1 MVLWLIAAVLTL
13 SAVVYQ
19 RVTGPTHEKKI
30 RTEMEGNTLRVDLI
44 RSHVTTSDALV
55 ELEIPDTTIR
65 GTLVFRRY
73 PTGDPWRKHHMVR
86 MKTDPEILAGV
97 LPVQPAAGKLEYY
110 VVLEKNDVIRTLPE
124 ESPVIIRFKDPVP
137 DAVLVP
143 HVFLMFL
150 AMLFSTAALLFA
162 LFRLPAYR
170 SYTFVTFWFLLAGGM
185 ILGPIVQKFAFGSF
199 WTGFPLG
206 QDLTDSKTLIA
217 FAGYLVAFLGN
228 RKKERRTLT
237 IMAAILL
244 LLVYSIPHS
253 LFGSELDYEKGEII
267 QGMIHTNWL

>member
-1 MVLWLIAAVLTL
+1 MIAAVLTL

-30 RTEMEGNTLRVDLI
+30 RTEIGGKTLRVDLI
-44 RSHVTTSDALV
+44 RSHETTSDAV
-55 ELEIPDTTIR
+55 VQLEIPDTTIK

-73 PTGDPWRKHHMVR
+73 PTNDPWRRHHMVR
-86 MKTDPEILAGV
+86 MKTNPEILAGV

-110 VVLEKNDVIRTLPE
+110 VALEKDSVTHILPE
-124 ESPVIIRFKDPVP
+124 EGPVTIRFKDPVP

-170 SYTFVTFWFLLAGGM
+170 TFTFVTFWFLLAGGM

-217 FAGYLVAFLGN
+217 FAGYLIAFLGN

-237 IMAAILL
+237 IMAAIIL

-253 LFGSELDYEKGEII
+253 LFGSELDYEKGKII
-267 QGMIHTNWL
+267 QGMIHTNLL

>member
-1 MVLWLIAAVLTL
+1 MLASVLTL

-30 RTEMEGNTLRVDLI
+30 RTEIGGETLRLELI
-44 RSHVTTSDALV
+44 RSHETTSDALV
-55 ELEIPDTTIR
+55 EFEIPDTAIR

-73 PTGDPWRKHHMVR
+73 PTNDPWRRHHMVR
-86 MKTDPEILAGV
+86 MKTEPEILAGV

-110 VVLEKNDVIRTLPE
+110 VVLEKDGATHTLPQE
-124 ESPVIIRFKDPVP
+124 GPVTIRFKDPVP
-137 DAVLVP
+137 DAVLGP
-143 HVFLMFL
+143 HVFMMFL

-170 SYTFVTFWFLLAGGM
+170 TYTFVTFWFLLAGGM

-206 QDLTDSKTLIA
+206 QDLTDTKTLVA
-217 FAGYLVAFLGN
+217 FAGYLIAFLGN
-228 RKKERRTLT
+228 RKKERRALT
-237 IMAAILL
+237 IVAAILL

-267 QGMIHTNWL
+267 QGIIHMNLL